1 MYPLPFQG
9 QGKELGATSSS
20 IVSLTECCLGLI
32 FIVGW
37 SAAVAIAYRCHHWS
51 AAHLLRV
58 GVLGRGMSQP
68 LAASPPPAM
77 YPLTSP
83 SPRLDM
89 VHFHAKGTSF
99 SHMMVRDGELQM
111 WVPLC
116 SCGF

>member
-58 GVLGRGMSQP
+58 GVLAWEPTLGSF
-68 LAASPPPAM
+68 
-77 YPLTSP
+77 SP
-83 SPRLDM
+83 SCHVSPD
-89 VHFHAKGTSF
+89 F
-99 SHMMVRDGELQM
+99 SK
-111 WVPLC
+111 P
-116 SCGF
+116 